1 MNADVPFDRFICEQI
16 AGDLLPAKD
25 DAERARLLIAT
36 GFLAFGPKGLNE
48 MSKAQFS
55 ADVADEQIDTV
66 TRAVMAI
73 SVACARCHDHKA
85 EPIRME
91 DYYALAGIFKS
102 TQTFYGNWIDSENN
116 NHGHLIHLPEVPGQ
130 VIPGKSLTEAHV
142 RQLKV
147 RLSKIRRS
155 RSQNAFNFRRTLSMA
170 RSISV
175 SIGHPTPKRSSS
187 WKDSSKAARQMI

>member
-73 SVACARCHDHKA
+73 SVACARCHAHKA
-85 EPIRME
+85 EPISME

-130 VIPGKSLTEAHV
+130 VIPGKSLTEAHGC
-142 RQLKV
+142 RRARHNASLGITRRGAQGP
-147 RLSKIRRS
+147 IRF
-155 RSQNAFNFRRTLSMA
+155 AHW
-170 RSISV
+170 V
-175 SIGHPTPKRSSS
+175 
-187 WKDSSKAARQMI
+187 